1 MNAEQLSK
9 DIDFVSEHFAYM
21 GWLGIPITRRRIASQ
36 LLRGFDY
43 REIYSLGVDRVMYWR
58 FDYE

>member
-9 DIDFVSEHFAYM
+9 EVDHVAEHFAHM
-21 GWLGIPITRRRIASQ
+21 GWLGTPITRKRIASQ
-36 LLRGFDY
+36 LLRGLNY
-43 REIYSLGVDRVMYWR
+43 RDIYSLGVDRIMYWR